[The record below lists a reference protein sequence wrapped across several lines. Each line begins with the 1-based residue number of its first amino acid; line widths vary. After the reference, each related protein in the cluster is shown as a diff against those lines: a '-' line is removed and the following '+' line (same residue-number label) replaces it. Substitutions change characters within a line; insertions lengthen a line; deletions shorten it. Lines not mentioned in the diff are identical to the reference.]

1 MEHLTRSVPGDR
13 TLTDRQTDRRLT
25 YALSDQEKSMSQ
37 IALKQDTMQ
46 EYPTYKRTDR
56 VCSLGYIE
64 KGTGKHQSNMVYS
77 PYGLVPTVYAV
88 MFKEPFKILEKTD
101 D

>member
-1 MEHLTRSVPGDR
+1 MEHLTRSLPGDR
-13 TLTDRQTDRRLT
+13 PLTDRQST
-25 YALSDQEKSMSQ
+25 YALSDQKKSMSQ
-37 IALKQDTMQ
+37 IALRQDTIP
-46 EYPTYKRTDR
+46 EYPTYKRTDQ

-88 MFKEPFKILEKTD
+88 MFKEPFKILEIKND
-101 D
+101 